1 MKKNF
6 IAGCIVSLAMTALFG
21 SVAIAEDNQAADTKQ
36 VVTTEVKAEAAPAPE
51 KTDSKTDECCIMGEL
66 KPLEEQ
72 SQSCRETC

>member
-6 IAGCIVSLAMTALFG
+6 IAGCIVSLAMTGLFG

-36 VVTTEVKAEAAPAPE
+36 VVTTEVKAEAVPTPE

-66 KPLEEQ
+66 KPL
-72 SQSCRETC
+72 